1 MWIPGGLQLSVCVKG
16 LRPVS
21 ILAKVMPK
29 WANANKKCGRCSVFL
44 QNYDYIYKAS
54 PDP

>member
-21 ILAKVMPK
+21 ILAKVMPN
-29 WANANKKCGRCSVFL
+29 WANANKKMWQVFSFPSEL
-44 QNYDYIYKAS
+44 
-54 PDP
+54 